1 MFVQKKN
8 FDLEPLFSGERAVT
22 FLSYVIYIIVFFF
35 SEATHLLRELYKHI
49 NSAAKF
55 RGII

>member
-22 FLSYVIYIIVFFF
+22 FLSYVIYIIVFF

-49 NSAAKF
+49 NSVAKF